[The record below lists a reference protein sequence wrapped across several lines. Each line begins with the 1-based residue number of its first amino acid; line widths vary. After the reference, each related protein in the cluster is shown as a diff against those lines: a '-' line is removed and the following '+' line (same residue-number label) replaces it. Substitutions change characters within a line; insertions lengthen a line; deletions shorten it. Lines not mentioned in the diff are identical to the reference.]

1 MCALILALAGVED
14 SIVAEEYALT
24 AVGLVPF
31 MDRIKE
37 RLEGMPMFSKGDESA
52 KVGMSNLLSSTY
64 VLILGGEGAF
74 SLLSFLTARK

>member
-1 MCALILALAGVED
+1 M
-14 SIVAEEYALT
+14 VAEEYALT

-31 MDRIKE
+31 MDKIKE

-52 KVGMSNLLSSTY
+52 KVGMNNLLSSTY

-74 SLLSFLTARK
+74 LFFLF

>member
-1 MCALILALAGVED
+1 M
-14 SIVAEEYALT
+14 VAEEYALT

-31 MDRIKE
+31 MDKIKE

-74 SLLSFLTARK
+74 FSSFFSNGQKIVSRQ